1 MLELIQAIPFA
12 FAALFPVVNP
22 IGSSFIFLALVDGSS
37 TPAINK
43 LALKIAIY
51 AAALLGIVLIAG
63 SGILRLFGITIPI
76 VLIGGGMVLAYIGW
90 QMLNQPDGTTNNTA
104 ASVDSDKKIDEMAFY
119 PLTMPVT
126 AGPGCIAVAIA
137 LGAHSIGTDWEST
150 ILSEIGN
157 CIGILLIGVSIF
169 FCYRYAHAIT
179 RKLGTAGTR
188 VIMRMAAFIN
198 LCIGLQLIYHG
209 VQYIYKP

>member
-22 IGSSFIFLALVDGSS
+22 IGSSFIFLALVNGSS
-37 TPAINK
+37 VQAINK
-43 LALKIAIY
+43 LAVKIALY
-51 AAALLGIVLIAG
+51 AAILLSIVLIGG
-63 SGILRLFGITIPI
+63 SSILRLFGISIPI
-76 VLIGGGMVLAYIGW
+76 VLIGGGLVLAYIGW
-90 QMLNQPDGTTNNTA
+90 QLLNQPDASTNTA
-104 ASVDSDKKIDEMAFY
+104 SVETDKKVDEMAFY

-137 LGAHSIGTDWEST
+137 LGAHSIRADWEAT

-157 CIGILLIGVSIF
+157 CIGILLIGVTVF

-198 LCIGLQLIYHG
+198 LCIGLQIVYHG
-209 VQYIYKP
+209 LQYIH